1 MRGCSSEWS
10 DLIGPCY
17 LQCLAQAL
25 VVCVTRLLSVRFE
38 SLGPRLLSL
47 VETTISFQVLPCM
60 ARTTERIIG
69 PWGSFN
75 FGPQVYLSLYII
87 CCMKAL
93 VCDKGGGVWGFSPRK
108 NYKNT

>member
-38 SLGPRLLSL
+38 SLGPRLRHYL
-47 VETTISFQVLPCM
+47 VVNGDTSTGEL
-60 ARTTERIIG
+60 ER
-69 PWGSFN
+69 
-75 FGPQVYLSLYII
+75 
-87 CCMKAL
+87 AL
-93 VCDKGGGVWGFSPRK
+93 F
-108 NYKNT
+108 